1 MPESE
6 EIIEEAPKEPKK
18 VKKTSRIIKPESPE
32 PMETVTLRSHKRE
45 AQPKDEMVIK
55 SHSLLYKA
63 NWSQKFYSKVLQ
75 QFSTISLFRRNWEVE
90 SY

>member
-6 EIIEEAPKEPKK
+6 EIIEEAPKDPKK

-45 AQPKDEMVIK
+45 APPKDEMVIK
-55 SHSLLYKA
+55 SHSLLCKA
-63 NWSQKFYSKVLQ
+63 NWSQNFHSKKLQ
-75 QFSTISLFRRNWEVE
+75 HFSTITLFRWNWEVV
-90 SY
+90 